1 MISIDLE
8 EPFMIQLVEYRLEEV
23 RMAFAEYIQELDLRI
38 EQNLQSWVDHIEEVY
53 DNEEGIQK

>member
-38 EQNLQSWVDHIEEVY
+38 EQNLQSWVHHIEEVY

>member
-1 MISIDLE
+1 
-8 EPFMIQLVEYRLEEV
+8 MIQLVEYRLEEV